1 MSVFYKLQL
10 TDAGLRYSTQ
20 LFFNIQPQKNFSETT
35 LRGGAAVFGTLS
47 ILIWIFKNK

>member
-20 LFFNIQPQKNFSETT
+20 LFFNIQPQKYF
-35 LRGGAAVFGTLS
+35 LRDDAARGRRGVRHALN
-47 ILIWIFKNK
+47 LDLDL

>member
-10 TDAGLRYSTQ
+10 TDARLRHSTQ
-20 LFFNIQPQKNFSETT
+20 LFFNIQPQKYYPRDNAA
-35 LRGGAAVFGTLS
+35 RGAAVFGMLS